1 MSTTHKTS
9 TQPHQRREQATFT
22 KEEKNFLNTFLPL
35 YLATFGSAG
44 SNGSSTSKKGD
55 KKDWVL
61 DKVYPKF
68 ATNFNSNGPDGS
80 NLNSLKT
87 VSEWAYLSCLIFMI

>member
-1 MSTTHKTS
+1 MSATRETS

-35 YLATFGSAG
+35 YLATFGSADG
-44 SNGSSTSKKGD
+44 DGASTSKKGD

-61 DKVYPKF
+61 DEVYPKF
-68 ATNFNSNGPDGS
+68 ATKFNSDGPDGP
-80 NLNSLKT
+80 NLDSLKT
-87 VSEWAYLSCLIFMI
+87 VSEWVYLSCLIFMI